1 MNVADLFRA
10 FLSLGLP
17 VAALSWVLFSWIF
30 SSGEIGC
37 SEKRAAIK
45 KQVKNSD
52 LWMVCGGKRDA
63 NSFLISGLNLAPAF
77 MVWLVSG
84 H

>member
-30 SSGEIGC
+30 SSGEIGR

-45 KQVKNSD
+45 KQVKKLRSLD
-52 LWMVCGGKRDA
+52 GLRGKQDA

>member
-1 MNVADLFRA
+1 MDVADLFRA

-30 SSGEIGC
+30 SSGEIGR

-45 KQVKNSD
+45 KQVK
-52 LWMVCGGKRDA
+52 KTQ
-63 NSFLISGLNLAPAF
+63 ISGWSAGENRTQTRF
-77 MVWLVSG
+77 
-84 H
+84 

>member
-10 FLSLGLP
+10 FLSLRMP

-30 SSGEIGC
+30 SSGKIGRG
-37 SEKRAAIK
+37 EKRAAFK
-45 KQVKNSD
+45 KQVKKLRPLD
-52 LWMVCGGKRDA
+52 GLRGKQDA
-63 NSFLISGLNLAPAF
+63 NWFLISGLNLAPAF

>member
-30 SSGEIGC
+30 SSGEIGR

-45 KQVKNSD
+45 KQVK
-52 LWMVCGGKRDA
+52 KKTQ
-63 NSFLISGLNLAPAF
+63 ISGWSAGENRTQTRF
-77 MVWLVSG
+77 W
-84 H
+84 

>member
-30 SSGEIGC
+30 SSGEIGR

-45 KQVKNSD
+45 KQVKKLRSLD
-52 LWMVCGGKRDA
+52 GLRGKTGRKLVFDKWV
-63 NSFLISGLNLAPAF
+63 NLAPAF

>member
-30 SSGEIGC
+30 SSGEIGR

-52 LWMVCGGKRDA
+52 LWMVCGGNRTQTG
-63 NSFLISGLNLAPAF
+63 F
-77 MVWLVSG
+77 
-84 H
+84 

>member
-30 SSGEIGC
+30 SSGEIGRG
-37 SEKRAAIK
+37 E
-45 KQVKNSD
+45 
-52 LWMVCGGKRDA
+52 
-63 NSFLISGLNLAPAF
+63 
-77 MVWLVSG
+77 
-84 H
+84 